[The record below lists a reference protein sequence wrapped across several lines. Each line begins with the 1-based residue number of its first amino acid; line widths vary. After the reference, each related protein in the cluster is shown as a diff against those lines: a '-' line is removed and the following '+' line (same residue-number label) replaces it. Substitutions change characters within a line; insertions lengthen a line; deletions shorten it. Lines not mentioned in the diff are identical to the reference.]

1 MNVTAILKQKGTSV
15 TTVTSGSTVDD
26 AAQTLAQKRI
36 GAVVVTD
43 GDERVAGIV
52 SERDIVR
59 AIAEGGA
66 GILSRP
72 VTGIMTKN
80 VVTCTDSA
88 TLDELMQIMTRG
100 RFRHLPVVDAQGRL
114 AGIVSI
120 GDVVKFHIGE
130 IAMEAA
136 QLREYIANH

>member
-1 MNVTAILKQKGTSV
+1 MNVSAILKQKGTNV
-15 TTVTSGSTVDD
+15 TTVTSAATVDE
-26 AAQTLAQKRI
+26 AARKLAQKRI
-36 GAVVVTD
+36 GAIVVTD

-59 AIAEGGA
+59 AIAESGA
-66 GILSRP
+66 AILERP

-80 VVTCTDSA
+80 VVTCTDAA
-88 TLDELMQIMTRG
+88 TLDELMQVMTRG
-100 RFRHLPVVDAQGRL
+100 RFRHLPVVDARGRL